1 MNPLLIQA
9 LHLVSCLLGIVS
21 PNFRMVSISNNNGK
35 CHILVILE
43 QPIEE
48 DLEEIEDLITEFE
61 AVQNEDIDFDVET
74 KISNEDIILSPF
86 NPDEIV
92 VFRRKEY

>member
-9 LHLVSCLLGIVS
+9 LHLVRCLLGIVS

-35 CHILVILE
+35 YHILVILE

-74 KISNEDIILSPF
+74 KISSEDIMLSPF

-92 VFRRKEY
+92 VFWRKEY